1 MNAKKLITFLLLA
14 FLPVMGIGLA
24 IHFAP
29 EGGAGAII
37 TGLLTTGCMLIPLLA
52 VILTQLVFKERILGD
67 IGLSFKLNRW
77 WLIGWLLIPVLSF
90 AILGVSLLMPG
101 AHWAPDGEMVR
112 RAMAQMPAGIGLGGF
127 LALSTLSGL
136 LAGATINAVL
146 AFGEEAAWRGWLPKQ
161 FENKSLLVQSL
172 IIGSIWGLWHFPL
185 ILNGH
190 NYPQHPVAGV
200 FMMVLLCILMTPLL
214 LYFRKKSG
222 SVIVPAIMHGSVNAL
237 VGISNLLVEPANDLL
252 IGGPGLAGMLVF
264 LLTDLVIFLLNAR
277 EA

>member
-1 MNAKKLITFLLLA
+1 MNSKKLITFLLLA

-52 VILTQLVFKERILGD
+52 VILTQLIFKERILGD

-112 RAMAQMPAGIGLGGF
+112 RAMAQMPEGIGLGGF

-136 LAGATINAVL
+136 LAGTTINAVL
-146 AFGEEAAWRGWLPKQ
+146 AFGEEAAWRGWLLKQ
-161 FENKSLLVQSL
+161 FENKSLPVQSL

-222 SVIVPAIMHGSVNAL
+222 SVIVPAIMHGSINAL

-264 LLTDLVIFLLNAR
+264 LLTDLVIFALDAR
-277 EA
+277 KA

>member
-1 MNAKKLITFLLLA
+1 
-14 FLPVMGIGLA
+14 
-24 IHFAP
+24 
-29 EGGAGAII
+29 
-37 TGLLTTGCMLIPLLA
+37 MLIPLLA
-52 VILTQLVFKERILGD
+52 VILTQLIFKERILGD

-146 AFGEEAAWRGWLPKQ
+146 AFGEEAAWRGWLQKQ
-161 FENKSLLVQSL
+161 FENKSLPVQSL

-264 LLTDLVIFLLNAR
+264 LLTDLVIFLLHAR
-277 EA
+277 KA

>member
-1 MNAKKLITFLLLA
+1 MNSKRLITFLLLA

-37 TGLLTTGCMLIPLLA
+37 TGLLTTGCMLIPLLS
-52 VILTQLVFKERILGD
+52 VILTQLIFKDRILGD
-67 IGLSFKLNRW
+67 IGLSFQLNRW
-77 WLIGWLLIPVLSF
+77 WLIGWLLTLVLSF

-127 LALSTLSGL
+127 LALMTLSGL
-136 LAGATINAVL
+136 LAGATVNAVF
-146 AFGEEAAWRGWLPKQ
+146 AFGEEAAWRGWLLKQ
-161 FENKSLLVQSL
+161 FENKSLPVQSL

-214 LYFRKKSG
+214 IYFRKKSG
-222 SVIVPAIMHGSVNAL
+222 SVIVPAIMHGSINAL
-237 VGISNLLVEPANDLL
+237 VGVSDLLVEPKSDLL

-264 LLTDLVIFLLNAR
+264 LLTDLVIFALDAR

>member
-127 LALSTLSGL
+127 LVLSTLSGL

-264 LLTDLVIFLLNAR
+264 LLTDLVIFALDGR

>member
-127 LALSTLSGL
+127 LVLSTLSGL

>member
-127 LALSTLSGL
+127 LVLSTLSGL

-264 LLTDLVIFLLNAR
+264 LLTDLVIFALDAR